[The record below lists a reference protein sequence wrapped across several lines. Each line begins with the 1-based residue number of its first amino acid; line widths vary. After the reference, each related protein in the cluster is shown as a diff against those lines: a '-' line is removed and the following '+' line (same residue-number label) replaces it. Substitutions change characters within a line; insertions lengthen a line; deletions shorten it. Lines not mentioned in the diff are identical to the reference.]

1 MTQEQL
7 SAFIQRCKLDP
18 DIRSQLESATSVETV
33 GEIAREAGLVFES
46 ECPLTSVQL
55 VSDEEMEEVVGGRQC
70 MNFFK
75 SLFFGFWSTD
85 CKPNP
90 TTATP

>member
-7 SAFIQRCKLDP
+7 NAFIQRCKLDP
-18 DIRSQLESATSVETV
+18 DIRSQLKSATSVETV
-33 GEIAREAGLVFES
+33 GEIAREAGLVFQS

-55 VSDEEMEEVVGGRQC
+55 VSEQEMEEVVGGRQC
-70 MNFFK
+70 IEFFK
-75 SLFFGFWSTD
+75 SLFVGFFTTD